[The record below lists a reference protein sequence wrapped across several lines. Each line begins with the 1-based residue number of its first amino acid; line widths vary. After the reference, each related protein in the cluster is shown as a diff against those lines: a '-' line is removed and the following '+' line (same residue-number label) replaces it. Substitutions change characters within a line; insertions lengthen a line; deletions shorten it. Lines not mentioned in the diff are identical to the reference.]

1 MSDYVAPTFKG
12 GAYHCPHCN
21 TYSHMLWGDLT
32 SKRANGFPKVI
43 HHICATCSRC
53 NKENIWRVTK
63 AVSAPEGS
71 NRSFL
76 SRSQDGYM
84 IYPDAMIAP
93 PPSDDIPEDIKKDYL
108 EAASI
113 CQKSPRG
120 AAALLRLATEKM
132 FIELEKEHNA
142 VDDPKKKTHLA
153 TIIQSFKDKNVI
165 NETLFMVA
173 DSLRLAGNGAVH
185 PGKIDSDDI
194 SEISIELFEFI
205 NLIVDKLITEPKKA
219 KEIFD
224 KIKAK
229 KTNNTNS

>member
-1 MSDYVAPTFKG
+1 MSEYVAPTFKS

-21 TYSHMLWGDLT
+21 AYSHMLWGDLT
-32 SKRANGFPKVI
+32 SNRAKGHPKEI
-43 HHICATCSRC
+43 GYICATCSHC
-53 NKENIWRVTK
+53 NKENIWHVTL
-63 AVSAPEGS
+63 AESSLNSA
-71 NRSFL
+71 RSFL

-84 IYPDAMIAP
+84 VYPDTVIAP
-93 PPSDDIPEDIKKDYL
+93 IPSDDIPEDIKKDYL

-229 KTNNTNS
+229 KANNTNS

>member
-1 MSDYVAPTFKG
+1 MSEYVAPIFKG
-12 GAYHCPHCN
+12 EAFHCPHCN
-21 TYSHMLWGDLT
+21 VLSHMMWGAL
-32 SKRANGFPKVI
+32 SSNGNGGQRWVDFL
-43 HHICATCSRC
+43 CSTCSHC
-53 NKENIWRVTK
+53 KQDAFWLVTDRGTPILPLF
-63 AVSAPEGS
+63 AASESGIMV
-71 NRSFL
+71 
-76 SRSQDGYM
+76 
-84 IYPDAMIAP
+84 YPDAMIAP
-93 PPSDDIPEDIKKDYL
+93 PPSDDMPDNIKKDYL

-229 KTNNTNS
+229 KANNTNS